1 MQLLASEALHL
12 RNLPKFPPRRDQWL
26 ASPAPPPPVLLLRPQ
41 KQRGNLPL
49 PQNHLQ
55 TKLSLSG
62 VIFFTQNV
70 VTCVL
75 DKAKPLLLHLNPDD
89 ALSPQLRVNRG
100 ELSPNCVIVDHLLD
114 SLTKSSIRLISI
126 LQDIIGC
133 KFTIVAFCRAASA
146 KLQDFD

>member
-1 MQLLASEALHL
+1 MQLLASEALPDLFHL

-41 KQRGNLPL
+41 NR
-49 PQNHLQ
+49 LQ
-55 TKLSLSG
+55 TKLSLSS

-70 VTCVL
+70 ATCVL